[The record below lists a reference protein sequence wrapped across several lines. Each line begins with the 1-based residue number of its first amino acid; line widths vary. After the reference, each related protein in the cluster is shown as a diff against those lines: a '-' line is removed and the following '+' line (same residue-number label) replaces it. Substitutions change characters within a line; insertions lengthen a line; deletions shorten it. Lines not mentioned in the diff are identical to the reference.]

1 MKCVLKLSDI
11 CLKFGIVKNGVFE
24 SYIKKKK
31 ILDFVGVIWLFIF
44 LIFYMLLII
53 NFKKDLFYELC
64 FK

>member
-44 LIFYMLLII
+44 LFFYMLLII